1 MRALSQ
7 EAMHIKKLV
16 CDPSCDQGDVLTP
29 LGQRAFHYGFHF
41 GRSCINIGEL
51 YHIIM
56 NSGMVVLVQIWLIST
71 FLRIHDRKAPLG
83 AVAHLPKNSFF
94 PMGVNT
100 VIQLVQILKRPEKC
114 K

>member
-29 LGQRAFHYGFHF
+29 LGQRAFHYGFQ
-41 GRSCINIGEL
+41 NIGEL

-100 VIQLVQILKRPEKC
+100 IIQLVQILKRPEKM
-114 K
+114 